1 MSPLIWDDE
10 VVRFEP
16 KSDPGQWIDLKK
28 ELSSGDDDAIWEAV
42 VTATIDSAEDLRLG
56 FRVTVLNR
64 ERVRRSIV
72 AWSYTRN
79 GVPVE
84 VTPENIDRLDRRTY
98 AELVAEVDRLNPFQ
112 VPRMP
117 STKPS
122 SSPTSAALRV
132 KSRQM

>member
-28 ELSSGDDDAIWEAV
+28 ELSSGDDDAVWEGV
-42 VTATIDSAEDLRLG
+42 VTATMGAAEDLRVG

-79 GVPVE
+79 GTPVE
-84 VTPENIDRLDRRTY
+84 VTPENIDRLDRHTY

-112 VPRMP
+112 VPTMP
-117 STKPS
+117 SMKPDL
-122 SSPTSAALRV
+122 SPTSAVPKAR
-132 KSRQM
+132 SRQT

>member
-1 MSPLIWDDE
+1 MPLIWDDE
-10 VVRFEP
+10 IVRFEP
-16 KSDPGQWIDLKK
+16 KSDPGEWIDLKR
-28 ELSSGDDDAIWEAV
+28 ELSSGDDDAIWESV
-42 VTATIDSAEDLRLG
+42 VTAEMGAAEDLRLG

-98 AELVAEVDRLNPFQ
+98 AELVAEVDRLNPFL
-112 VPRMP
+112 VPTMP
-117 STKPS
+117 SANGS
-122 SSPTSAALRV
+122 SSTTSAGPRT
-132 KSRQM
+132 RPRRT